1 MNGGGKNHGFA
12 HSIRR
17 SIAGGNRSPKKYREA
32 AAQAADPETRLLFEQ
47 LVREEEQHEKRIRE
61 RIKAVKLLGY

>member
-1 MNGGGKNHGFA
+1 MGEERTMDLLTA
-12 HSIRR
+12 LEEALQEEIE
-17 SIAGGNRSPKKYREA
+17 AQKKYREA